1 MWIDNLPRSLFSSF
15 SPSGRLLSQEG
26 SDIILQHHHCSSTT
40 STKEGANEG
49 EEEPSSFSSK
59 HLVKRLPKTL
69 PPTKKSLFSVSK
81 REKKARE
88 QQQQDAQPKRQ
99 PLCPTLSTG
108 LFSLLR
114 YILLMACLPSPL
126 LPSYCSP
133 PSLRGMCRYIIKMI
147 TLAHEE
153 KRKRPTNS
161 PQPRLENPSSVS
173 LSRHAEDVLFKRLL
187 LKGGMFLP
195 FFKKRVSDPDF
206 VFPCNKVHVFHS
218 LFVQFKR
225 FSFFFHVSRSL
236 GGGKKIRSYSA
247 FGFFILLLR
256 NNFFL

>member
-1 MWIDNLPRSLFSSF
+1 MPDAINGLVFPPPLHSF
-15 SPSGRLLSQEG
+15 DGLSAH
-26 SDIILQHHHCSSTT
+26 S
-40 STKEGANEG
+40 
-49 EEEPSSFSSK
+49 
-59 HLVKRLPKTL
+59 
-69 PPTKKSLFSVSK
+69 
-81 REKKARE
+81 
-88 QQQQDAQPKRQ
+88 
-99 PLCPTLSTG
+99 
-108 LFSLLR
+108 
-114 YILLMACLPSPL
+114 SPL

-195 FFKKRVSDPDF
+195 FFLKKE
-206 VFPCNKVHVFHS
+206 FPIQTLFS
-218 LFVQFKR
+218 LATKFMCSTH
-225 FSFFFHVSRSL
+225 FSFNSRDFLSFFRVSRSL
-236 GGGKKIRSYSA
+236 GRGKKIRSYSA